1 MTTNPKYT
9 HQPVEPFEFEE
20 WLRDGLKG
28 FRAKVESCAQRQ
40 GQRQFDTSE
49 FRQHMRNARKEQLL
63 AVRSLIDSV
72 VEWLDPKEEPTKQN
86 A

>member
-9 HQPVEPFEFEE
+9 HQPVESFEFEE

-28 FRAKVESCAQRQ
+28 FRAKVSTCAQRQ

-63 AVRSLIDSV
+63 AVRSLIDSA
-72 VEWLDPKEEPTKQN
+72 VEWLDPKEK

>member
-1 MTTNPKYT
+1 MTNPKYT

-20 WLRDGLKG
+20 WLREGLKG
-28 FRAKVESCAQRQ
+28 FRAKVESCTQPQ
-40 GQRQFDTSE
+40 GQRSFDTSE

-63 AVRSLIDSV
+63 AVRSLIDSAID
-72 VEWLDPKEEPTKQN
+72 WLDPKEEPTKRD